1 MWFIGSWQRSREARR
16 LKPAEGARPSRLTRF
31 PFALV
36 LLLSALVVMLALLAL
51 STWISAGHF
60 EQVWAAAGQL
70 ARSFVARF
78 GPAASLV
85 LLYLEESGI
94 PLPVPGDVY
103 VAYLGHIAGSP
114 LRWLAAWIGIVI
126 AVVAGASNLY
136 LISRRW
142 GRRLTHGRLGAAVHL
157 TPHGLATAERWFAR
171 WGPLAIIF
179 GRHIPGFRIP
189 ITVGVGI
196 FGVPYRTFAACVAV
210 STGTWAAIWLWLG
223 AHFGARIGHFMGVH
237 RWTFVVAGLLI
248 LAVVASA
255 LIRVLRAGAPQ
266 PAEEA

>member
-1 MWFIGSWQRSREARR
+1 VRGPER
-16 LKPAEGARPSRLTRF
+16 LAVSP
-31 PFALV
+31 
-36 LLLSALVVMLALLAL
+36 LALGLTLAVLGASL
-51 STWISAGHF
+51 SGGHLMEAGG
-60 EQVWAAAGQL
+60 ALGQL
-70 ARSFVARF
+70 ASGFIGRF

-114 LRWLAAWIGIVI
+114 LHWVAAWIGIVL
-126 AVVAGASNLY
+126 AVVGGASNLY
-136 LISRRW
+136 LVSRRW
-142 GRRLTHGRLGAAVHL
+142 GRQLTHGRLGAAVHL
-157 TPHGLATAERWFAR
+157 TPHRLDTAERWFAR

-196 FGVPYRTFAACVAV
+196 FRVPYRTFVACVAV

-237 RWTFVVAGLLI
+237 RWTFVVAALVI
-248 LAVVASA
+248 LAIVAAA
-255 LIRVLRAGAPQ
+255 LVRVIRAGGPR
-266 PAEEA
+266 PIET